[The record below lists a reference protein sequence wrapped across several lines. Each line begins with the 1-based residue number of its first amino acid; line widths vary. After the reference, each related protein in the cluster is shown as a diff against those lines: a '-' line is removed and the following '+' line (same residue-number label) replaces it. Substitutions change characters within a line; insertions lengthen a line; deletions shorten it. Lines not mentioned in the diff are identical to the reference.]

1 MPNSASWM
9 QLNSIHIVLVS
20 TMFPILKFGHV
31 LTVSYSVFHFITEE
45 IITLVCTIVGMR
57 VNYNFKSFICKTFI
71 YNFVGLNF
79 VKWLEE
85 DRWFS
90 LCALVSSTNIV
101 SERVSDCCLMPT
113 QQFFSY
119 IMEENKLIF
128 NENLAGF

>member
-45 IITLVCTIVGMR
+45 IITLVCTIFGMR

-79 VKWLEE
+79 EK
-85 DRWFS
+85 
-90 LCALVSSTNIV
+90 
-101 SERVSDCCLMPT
+101 
-113 QQFFSY
+113 
-119 IMEENKLIF
+119 
-128 NENLAGF
+128 